1 MVAGNGNFIGMF
13 GSRLP
18 IDGCVVLLC
27 TAGEAELS
35 TDTNRRTIKK
45 GQVAIFFFDMFI
57 VPLCS
62 SPDFSF
68 SFLSV
73 DFSCATVFFHNITST
88 CFWNLV
94 YENPLLHPDK
104 TTETFVDLWMK
115 HVLWAHSH
123 FTDKL
128 RDSVLANEADT
139 FFKVMT
145 DYAERQS
152 QSSDDGISRG
162 RAWTITVEFT
172 ALLHRHCARHHDVA
186 FYADRLNIT
195 SDYLNT
201 ISRRN
206 LGDTAKAYISMRLI
220 LLVKSLL
227 ATTDLSVKIIAN
239 RLHYDDP
246 SYMCRIFRR
255 HTGMSPIEYRNHARH
270 SPVSYSNSL

>member
-1 MVAGNGNFIGMF
+1 MVAGNGNFTGLF
-13 GSRLP
+13 GSRLS

-45 GQVAIFFFDMFI
+45 GQVAIFFFDMLI
-57 VPLCS
+57 VPICS
-62 SPDFSF
+62 TADFSF

-73 DFSCATVFFHNITST
+73 DFSCATGFFHNITSA

-94 YENPLLHPDK
+94 YENPLLHPDN
-104 TTETFVDLWMK
+104 TTETFVGRWMEQ
-115 HVLWAHSH
+115 VLWADSH

-139 FFKVMT
+139 FFRVMT
-145 DYAERQS
+145 DYAERHNQTA
-152 QSSDDGISRG
+152 DDGISRG
-162 RAWTITVEFT
+162 RAWTITGEFT
-172 ALLHRHCARHHDVA
+172 ALLHRHSARHHDVA

-195 SDYLNT
+195 ADYLNT

-206 LGDTAKAYISMRLI
+206 LGAKAKAYINMQLI
-220 LLVKSLL
+220 LQIKSLL
-227 ATTDLSVKIIAN
+227 DTTDLSVKAIAD
-239 RLHYDDP
+239 RLHYDDL

-255 HTGMSPIEYRNHARH
+255 YTGMSPMEYRNNTR
-270 SPVSYSNSL
+270 L